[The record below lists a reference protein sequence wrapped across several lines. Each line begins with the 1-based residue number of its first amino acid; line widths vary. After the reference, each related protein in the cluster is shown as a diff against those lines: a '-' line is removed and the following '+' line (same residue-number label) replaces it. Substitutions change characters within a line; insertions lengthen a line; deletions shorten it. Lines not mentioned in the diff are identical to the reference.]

1 MPPHLSHL
9 FSETNRK
16 VRISSTHIFKKDFV
30 KALTPMCVDALFTC
44 SSVQSRIKKEE
55 ARNITHSAYVGDKY
69 HKEIF
74 PAY

>member
-1 MPPHLSHL
+1 
-9 FSETNRK
+9 
-16 VRISSTHIFKKDFV
+16 
-30 KALTPMCVDALFTC
+30 MCVDALFTC

-74 PAY
+74 PAYYEALFLNRRGINVSEGAIPRN